1 MPDYL
6 KTLSANQIE
15 HLMKERFDKYLG
27 REFIYT
33 VKNLNTPNA
42 NTKGDKIT
50 FEVEIRNVETG

>member
-27 REFIYT
+27 RECTYT
-33 VKNLNTPNA
+33 
-42 NTKGDKIT
+42 D
-50 FEVEIRNVETG
+50 EVPSV